1 LAESIIHKTIQYID
15 IAHSEEFIMSEFNA
29 NLWKKNDFLQFR
41 NNEQQFSARVL
52 RVDILGNLWLEVD
65 GELESF
71 PQDELKTI
79 LPDF

>member
-1 LAESIIHKTIQYID
+1 
-15 IAHSEEFIMSEFNA
+15 MSEFNA